1 MTGRQ
6 EHPPLAGSLEPTQA
20 GVRAVAPRAVGLRP
34 ESPEAIAAVLDQAR
48 TPRGLPPVEK

>member
-48 TPRGLPPVEK
+48 KPRGLPPVEK